1 MFQSHTHKYRVA
13 RQTISVSKVMG
24 GRSVADHLL
33 RLVPGAAIVL
43 VLAMAMVTG
52 SAQANTGPTPDSAP
66 DSLVE
71 NTTAQLIEALKKDRE
86 LITAQ
91 PAHVYALANE
101 IVLPHFDFE
110 RMSALA
116 LGKHWRRATAAQK
129 QRFPQE
135 FRALL
140 MRTYATALNEFTDE
154 TIVMLPL
161 RDDPDSGDVTVH
173 TEIQRA
179 AGPAIPVSYRLYE
192 QDGTWKVYD
201 IKIEGISLVANYRS
215 SFSSQVRRHGLDGLI
230 DMLAKRNANS
240 ASVVTLK
247 Q

>member
-1 MFQSHTHKYRVA
+1 MFQTHHHQHMNTRP
-13 RQTISVSKVMG
+13 TP
-24 GRSVADHLL
+24 DNLL
-33 RLVPGAAIVL
+33 RFVVTGTVLLVMM
-43 VLAMAMVTG
+43 LAVVTG
-52 SAQANTGPTPDSAP
+52 SAQANAGQAP
-66 DSLVE
+66 DRLVE
-71 NTTAQLIEALKKDRE
+71 DTTTQLVAALKQDRE

-101 IVLPHFDFE
+101 IVLPHFDFQ

-116 LGKHWRRATAAQK
+116 LGKHWRRATAEQK
-129 QRFPQE
+129 QRFPLE

-140 MRTYATALNEFTDE
+140 LRTYATALNEFTNE

-161 RDDPDSGDVTVH
+161 RDDPTSGDVTVN

-179 AGPAIPVSYRLYE
+179 TGPSIPVSYRLYE

-240 ASVVTLK
+240 SSVVSL
-247 Q
+247 QQ